1 MTTFYRAAFVTCVA
15 LFLEGFAIYLV
26 GRLLSGAIRLPEASI
41 PLGIAM
47 VAIGWSFI
55 LSWYVQNIR
64 FSLNLRGTIGL
75 IVSALSVLALAGI
88 SMGAG
93 WFPIGLVFSGD
104 LNAIAA
110 LSLAA
115 ALLLLLWWRGAATAR
130 DDVTL
135 DAIRNAF
142 VRGAVVVIVAV
153 AADALLPAHVNI
165 ISLPILVLYFAVGLG
180 GLALSRFA
188 IDSGV
193 GQISRRWLLA
203 IVVSVGAVLLLALIL
218 GAVGVG
224 GLDEVARAIVRGIAF
239 LGLWT
244 LRPILLLLGLL
255 AAGLVAIGNWISG
268 FFGGGDLSGLELAQ
282 LQIEEFHESL
292 REVDADGPPNAILT
306 VIKWL
311 AFLLAVSLAG
321 WILFRMFRRRRLAG
335 SNYADTETR
344 ESTFTLQAAGQD
356 IADALAGWFNW
367 AGKLNRRRPRPAN
380 PREVYHRM
388 LDVARAVGF
397 TRRTWQTPQ
406 EHRREANQALPD
418 QPMGRIVGEFQRYHY
433 GPQPNNPDPDTM
445 RSLEDD
451 LNDLQRN

>member
-1 MTTFYRAAFVTCVA
+1 MTAFARGAFVTCVT
-15 LFLEGFAIYLV
+15 LFLEAFAIYLI
-26 GRLLSGAIRLPEASI
+26 GRLLSNAIRLPEAGI

-64 FSLNLRGTIGL
+64 FSLNLRGILGL
-75 IVSALSVLALAGI
+75 LISALSLLVLAGV

-104 LNAIAA
+104 LNAVASLA
-110 LSLAA
+110 LAA
-115 ALLLLLWWRGAATAR
+115 ALLLLLWWRGTATAR

-135 DAIRNAF
+135 DVVRNAF
-142 VRGAVVVIVAV
+142 VRGVVIVMLAA
-153 AADALLPAHVNI
+153 AADPLMPADIIRLPV
-165 ISLPILVLYFAVGLG
+165 LVLYFAVGLG

-193 GQISRRWLLA
+193 SQISRRWLAA
-203 IVVSVGAVLLLALIL
+203 IVVSIGAVLLLSLIL
-218 GAVGVG
+218 GAIGVG
-224 GLDEVARAIVRGIAF
+224 GLDQLARAVVRGVGF

-255 AAGLVAIGNWISG
+255 AAGLVAVGNWISS
-268 FFGGGDLSGLELAQ
+268 FFGGGDLSGLELAR

-292 REVDADGPPNAILT
+292 REVEGDGPPSVILT

-311 AFLLAVSLAG
+311 AFLLAVSLVG
-321 WILFRMFRRRRLAG
+321 WVLFRMFRRRRLAG
-335 SNYADTETR
+335 NDYADAETR

-356 IADALAGWFNW
+356 VADTLASWFNW
-367 AGKLNRRRPRPAN
+367 ASNLSRRRPPPTK

-388 LDVARAVGF
+388 LDIARAVGF
-397 TRRTWQTPQ
+397 ARRSWQTPQ
-406 EHRREANQALPD
+406 EHRRQANQALPD
-418 QPMGRIVGEFQRYHY
+418 PPVARIVGEFQRYHY
-433 GPQPNNPDPDTM
+433 GPQPSNPDPDTM
-445 RSLEDD
+445 RSLTEDLD
-451 LNDLQRN
+451 DLQRS

>member
-1 MTTFYRAAFVTCVA
+1 MTTFVRGALVTCVT
-15 LFLEGFAIYLV
+15 LFLEAFAIYLI
-26 GRLLSGAIRLPEASI
+26 GRLLSNAIRLPEAGI

-47 VAIGWSFI
+47 VAIAWSFF

-64 FSLNLRGTIGL
+64 FSLNLRGIFGL
-75 IVSALSVLALAGI
+75 LISALSLLVLAGV

-104 LNAIAA
+104 LNAVA
-110 LSLAA
+110 SLALA
-115 ALLLLLWWRGAATAR
+115 ATLLLLLWWRGTATAR

-135 DAIRNAF
+135 DVIRNAF
-142 VRGAVVVIVAV
+142 VRGVVIVMIAA
-153 AADALLPAHVNI
+153 AADPLMPAHI
-165 ISLPILVLYFAVGLG
+165 IRLPVLVLYFAVGLG

-193 GQISRRWLLA
+193 SQISRRWLAA
-203 IVVSVGAVLLLALIL
+203 IVVSIGAVLLLSLIL
-218 GAVGVG
+218 GAIGVG
-224 GLDEVARAIVRGIAF
+224 GLDQLAKAVVRGIGF

-255 AAGLVAIGNWISG
+255 AAGLVAVGNWISS
-268 FFGGGDLSGLELAQ
+268 FFGGGDLSGLELAR

-292 REVDADGPPNAILT
+292 REVEGDGPPNVILT

-321 WILFRMFRRRRLAG
+321 WVLFRMFRRRRLAG
-335 SNYADTETR
+335 GDYADAETR

-356 IADALAGWFNW
+356 VADTLASWFNW
-367 AGKLNRRRPRPAN
+367 ATNLSRRRPPPTN

-388 LDVARAVGF
+388 LEIARAVGF
-397 TRRTWQTPQ
+397 ARRSWQTPQ
-406 EHRREANQALPD
+406 EHRQEANQALPD
-418 QPMGRIVGEFQRYHY
+418 PPVARIVNEFQRYHY
-433 GPQPNNPDPDTM
+433 GPQPSNLDPDTM
-445 RSLEDD
+445 RSLTEDLD
-451 LNDLQRN
+451 DLQRS

>member
-1 MTTFYRAAFVTCVA
+1 M
-15 LFLEGFAIYLV
+15 
-26 GRLLSGAIRLPEASI
+26 
-41 PLGIAM
+41 
-47 VAIGWSFI
+47 
-55 LSWYVQNIR
+55 
-64 FSLNLRGTIGL
+64 
-75 IVSALSVLALAGI
+75 
-88 SMGAG
+88 
-93 WFPIGLVFSGD
+93 
-104 LNAIAA
+104 
-110 LSLAA
+110 
-115 ALLLLLWWRGAATAR
+115 
-130 DDVTL
+130 
-135 DAIRNAF
+135 
-142 VRGAVVVIVAV
+142 

-203 IVVSVGAVLLLALIL
+203 IVVSVGVVLLLALIL

-321 WILFRMFRRRRLAG
+321 WILFRMFRRRRLTG